1 LKGSGPSSAPSST
14 VNPPAPHREGEPST
28 ERSGTVAPGA
38 HLHHWSHPLTTDNRQ
53 QTTALITGGTRGIG
67 KAIALRLAAGGA
79 NVAINYSRSK
89 EHAETALEE
98 LRALGVEADAYQCD
112 VGDREAVFAMVN
124 AAGERFGR
132 IDVLVNSAARGLER
146 PRPAIES
153 LPKHLKHTM
162 DVNVFGPWFAAQ
174 AVLPYMKDGG
184 AIINLLSPGSDRY
197 LPKYAPVG
205 VSKGAL
211 ESLTKYLA
219 VELAPRG
226 IRVNAVSAGLVEGT
240 DGVRMLDQDMVG
252 DYGARVPAGRHVR
265 PEDVAEAVAFLA
277 SPAASMI
284 IGQTLLVD
292 GGYSLLGTIE

>member
-1 LKGSGPSSAPSST
+1 MA
-14 VNPPAPHREGEPST
+14 RFEGK
-28 ERSGTVAPGA
+28 VA
-38 HLHHWSHPLTTDNRQ
+38 LV
-53 QTTALITGGTRGIG
+53 TGGTRGIG
-67 KAIALRLAAGGA
+67 KAIALKLASEGA
-79 NVAINYSRSK
+79 SVAINYSRSK
-89 EHAETALEE
+89 EHADATVAEI
-98 LRALGVEADAYQCD
+98 RALGVRGEAYQCD
-112 VGDREAVFAMVN
+112 VGDRDAVFAMVR
-124 AAGERFGR
+124 AAGEEFGR

-146 PRPAIES
+146 PRAAIDS

-174 AVLPYMKDGG
+174 AAIKYMAEGS

-211 ESLTKYLA
+211 ESLTIYLA

-252 DYGARVPAGRHVR
+252 GYGAKVPAGRHVR
-265 PEDVAEAVAFLA
+265 PEDIAAVVAFLA
-277 SPAASMI
+277 SPEASMI
-284 IGQTLLVD
+284 IGQVLLVD
-292 GGYSLLGTIE
+292 GGYSLLGVV

>member
-1 LKGSGPSSAPSST
+1 MT
-14 VNPPAPHREGEPST
+14 R
-28 ERSGTVAPGA
+28 
-38 HLHHWSHPLTTDNRQ
+38 
-53 QTTALITGGTRGIG
+53 TALITGGTRGIG
-67 KAIALRLAAGGA
+67 KAIALRFARDGA
-79 NVAINYSRSK
+79 DVVVNYSRSK
-89 EHAETALEE
+89 EHADTAVAEIE
-98 LRALGVEADAYQCD
+98 ACGVRAEALQCD
-112 VGDREAVFAMVN
+112 VGDREAVFAMIKH
-124 AAGERFGR
+124 AGDHFGG

-153 LPKHLKHTM
+153 LPKHLHHTM

-174 AVLPYMKDGG
+174 AVLPYMPNGG
-184 AIINLLSPGSDRY
+184 AIINMLSPGAHRY

-240 DGVRMLDQDMVG
+240 DGVRLMDADLVG
-252 DYGARVPAGRHVR
+252 GYEAKVPAGRHVR

-277 SPAASMI
+277 SPAAAMI
-284 IGQTLLVD
+284 VGHVLLVD
-292 GGYSLLGTIE
+292 GGYSLLGMV